1 MTTLVDETTRH
12 VARLGG
18 AAAMIAAF
26 LRVIGSFLP
35 AAPVTTALAGLY
47 LVTDVFI
54 LLGLI
59 GWYVAQHQRL
69 GLGGLFGFVMSVVGV
84 VVIRSNGAFA
94 GTDTYSIGAPLVV
107 IGLLVLA
114 ATAWRAG
121 LMGAWVPGALLV
133 AAVLG
138 PVGYV
143 APGVSVLFAASGL
156 AFSLGFGGAGT
167 YLWRGGAQERA
178 SLRPEEFR
186 MTARGVARACG
197 GCERSLMPVFQPVR
211 DGSAPDLV
219 LNRCPE

>member
-1 MTTLVDETTRH
+1 MTTLVDETTQH

-26 LRVIGSFLP
+26 LRAIGSFLP

-69 GLGGLFGFVMSVVGV
+69 GLSGLLGFVLSVVGV

-138 PVGYV
+138 PVGYL

-167 YLWRGGAQERA
+167 YLWHGGA
-178 SLRPEEFR
+178 
-186 MTARGVARACG
+186 ARL
-197 GCERSLMPVFQPVR
+197 SSPF
-211 DGSAPDLV
+211 
-219 LNRCPE
+219 